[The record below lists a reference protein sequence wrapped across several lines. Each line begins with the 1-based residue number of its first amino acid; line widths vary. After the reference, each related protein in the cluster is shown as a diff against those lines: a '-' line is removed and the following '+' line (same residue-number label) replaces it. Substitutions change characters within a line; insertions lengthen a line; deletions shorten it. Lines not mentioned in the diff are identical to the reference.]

1 MGLDWRRARQPKPT
15 EDAIGEGF
23 VRKNGEV
30 TPTLPKDRLAKR
42 AKAAEAAWMHQNG
55 LEIGR
60 KGYITTAKQRRR
72 NRRGF

>member
-1 MGLDWRRARQPKPT
+1 MALDWRRAKAPKPT

-30 TPTLPKDRLAKR
+30 TPKLPKDSLAKR
-42 AKAAEAAWMHQNG
+42 AAAEEAKWMRENG

-60 KGYITTAKQRRR
+60 KGYITTRKQRRAR
-72 NRRGF
+72 Y